1 MNATEPQVILHLP
14 LALREFTGGQD
25 RLHLPGRNVAG
36 VLEALRARYPLV
48 GARVLEAG
56 GGLRRHV
63 NLFLGEQN
71 VRDLQGLDTPLVAG
85 DELFLIPAVAG
96 G

>member
-1 MNATEPQVILHLP
+1 MSVTDPIVILHLP
-14 LALREFTGGQD
+14 LALREFADGRD
-25 RLHLPGRNVAG
+25 RLSLPGARVSG
-36 VLEALRARYPLV
+36 MLRALQAGFPLV

-71 VRDLQGLDTPLVAG
+71 IRDLQGMETPLSEG